1 MFCNILWASA
11 VPAIKIAYGLFS
23 LAPDDTASRILLA
36 GVRFILAGAM
46 TLLFSSAI
54 YRRPLLFSR
63 STFKYIFSLSLMQTV
78 GQYFFFFMSLAYI
91 SGVRGTIINAS
102 GNFLAIIMAAFVFRL
117 EKITLKKILG
127 CVLGFAGILLIIGGF
142 EGLGSGGITFRG
154 EGAMIMAALF
164 YSLANCSIKIFSK
177 YENTVVLSGYQ
188 FLLGGIILAV
198 IGLCRGG
205 SLHFNDP
212 WCFPILLYLGF
223 VSAGAFTVWGI
234 LLSHNPV
241 SRVSI
246 FGFMNPVIGVFL
258 SALLLGESNEAFSVT
273 GLLAL
278 ALVALGILVVNY
290 NGPQNKETKSGI

>member
-1 MFCNILWASA
+1 
-11 VPAIKIAYGLFS
+11 
-23 LAPDDTASRILLA
+23 
-36 GVRFILAGAM
+36 
-46 TLLFSSAI
+46 
-54 YRRPLLFSR
+54 
-63 STFKYIFSLSLMQTV
+63 
-78 GQYFFFFMSLAYI
+78 
-91 SGVRGTIINAS
+91 
-102 GNFLAIIMAAFVFRL
+102 
-117 EKITLKKILG
+117 
-127 CVLGFAGILLIIGGF
+127 
-142 EGLGSGGITFRG
+142 
-154 EGAMIMAALF
+154 MIMAALF